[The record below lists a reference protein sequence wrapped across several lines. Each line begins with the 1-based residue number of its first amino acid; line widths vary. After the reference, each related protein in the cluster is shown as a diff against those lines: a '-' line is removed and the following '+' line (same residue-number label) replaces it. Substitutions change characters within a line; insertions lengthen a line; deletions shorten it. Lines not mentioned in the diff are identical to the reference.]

1 VPGAAIFGCLGHR
14 LSAAERAF
22 FRDADPFGFI
32 LFARNLDHPAQIS
45 ALTAELRDAVG
56 RQAPILI
63 DQEGGRVARL
73 RPPIWR
79 DWLTPMD
86 QVASSQPG
94 WAARGMYLR
103 YRLIADEL
111 LHLGIDTN
119 CAPMVDVPGKGVHD
133 IILSRCYGREPA
145 KIAVVG
151 RAVAEGLL
159 AGGVLPVLK
168 HIPGHGRPNA
178 DSHVE
183 LPRTDAPR
191 PDLEAVDFL
200 PFRALADLPMAMTAH
215 VVYGAIDPERCA
227 TQSPDV
233 IGVIR
238 RDIGFDGLLMSD
250 DISMHALSG
259 NFRDRSRSALDA
271 GCDVILSCN
280 GVMTEMREI
289 AAEAGRLD
297 GPSLRRA
304 DRVLAAR
311 RKPDEIE
318 PSALLAELAGLF
330 KVGRD
335 DPESA
340 T

>member
-1 VPGAAIFGCLGHR
+1 MPGAAIFGCLGHR
-14 LSAAERAF
+14 LTAAERAF

-32 LFARNLDHPAQIS
+32 LFARNLDNPAQIG
-45 ALTAELRDAVG
+45 ALTAQLRDAVG

-73 RPPIWR
+73 RPPVWL
-79 DWLTPMD
+79 DWPTPMD
-86 QVASSQPG
+86 QVAGSQPG
-94 WAARGMYLR
+94 QAARGMYLR

-111 LHLGIDTN
+111 LHLGIDAN
-119 CAPMVDVPGKGVHD
+119 CAPMVDVPGKGVHE
-133 IILSRCYGREPA
+133 IILSRCYGRDPGE
-145 KIAVVG
+145 IAAIG
-151 RAVAEGLL
+151 RAVADGLL

-168 HIPGHGRPNA
+168 HIPGHGRPNV
-178 DSHVE
+178 DSHVA
-183 LPRTDAPR
+183 LPRTDATR

-200 PFRALADLPMAMTAH
+200 PFRVLADLPMAMTAH

-227 TQSPDV
+227 TLSPEV
-233 IGVIR
+233 IAVIR

-250 DISMHALSG
+250 DISMQALSG
-259 NFRDRSRSALDA
+259 SFRDRSRRALDA
-271 GCDVILSCN
+271 GCDVILNCH
-280 GVMTEMREI
+280 GIMADMQEI

-304 DRVLAAR
+304 EGVLAAR

-335 DPESA
+335 DPEPA